1 MNSHKNFS
9 RCLATIN
16 CEMIPIEPDKLLSI
30 SQMVENDEIVS
41 LKILFYQCCDKAV
54 EVPCSGDFPND
65 DEFTSC
71 KCQGDYFL
79 LRVSETCNLISEH
92 GNIIKKRILYTEFAI
107 IFNVALIPSSKVMS
121 GLSSST
127 LSTAGC
133 MTLLL

>member
-1 MNSHKNFS
+1 MNSYKNFS

-79 LRVSETCNLISEH
+79 LRVSETCNLISEY
-92 GNIIKKRILYTEFAI
+92 GEIIKKRILDTRF
-107 IFNVALIPSSKVMS
+107 ALISRYK
-121 GLSSST
+121 
-127 LSTAGC
+127 TANEY
-133 MTLLL
+133 M